1 MARPR
6 KKKVD
11 EVKVEPIALDLGKP
25 IDGKVFKGETFEIQK
40 TTKGILYH
48 LYGGYNIFVTPN
60 NASLY
65 ETLNDLIENSV
76 EYSKFTGDEKDNFET
91 FISATA
97 FVLNVPLIAFSNSD
111 FMFKIANNV
120 VDYLQQSYDNA
131 MKNELQEETVEED
144 EQFKEAV
151 LGIETIKQAL
161 KEENDNA

>member
-6 KKKVD
+6 KKKED
-11 EVKVEPIALDLGKP
+11 ENKVEPIALDLGRP
-25 IDGKVFKGETFEIQK
+25 IDGKVFKGKTFELQK
-40 TTKGILYH
+40 TSRGILYH
-48 LYGGYNIFVTPN
+48 LYGGYNIFVTPAN
-60 NASLY
+60 SSLY
-65 ETLNDLIENSV
+65 GTFDDLIENRV
-76 EYSKFTGDEKDNFET
+76 EYEHFDGVEKENFET

-97 FVLNVPLIAFSNSD
+97 FVLNVPLIAFSDSE

-120 VDYLQQSYDNA
+120 VDYLKQSYDNA

-161 KEENDNA
+161 KEEKDNA